1 MGLGLDVRLS
11 RLFSHTS
18 GNLFGI
24 AVDHFVGY
32 GNVREGGLS
41 NLPEAVARCVSAGPD
56 TMTMTPGTAKSCWPA
71 QVGKASLIVQASL
84 DTRRPHP
91 GSARH
96 PRRRRPPRS
105 RRSPSLSG
113 FGKYRG

>member
-32 GNVREGGLS
+32 GNVREEGLS
-41 NLPEAVARCVSAGPD
+41 NLPEAVARCVSA
-56 TMTMTPGTAKSCWPA
+56 SR
-71 QVGKASLIVQASL
+71 
-84 DTRRPHP
+84 TR
-91 GSARH
+91 
-96 PRRRRPPRS
+96 
-105 RRSPSLSG
+105 
-113 FGKYRG
+113 